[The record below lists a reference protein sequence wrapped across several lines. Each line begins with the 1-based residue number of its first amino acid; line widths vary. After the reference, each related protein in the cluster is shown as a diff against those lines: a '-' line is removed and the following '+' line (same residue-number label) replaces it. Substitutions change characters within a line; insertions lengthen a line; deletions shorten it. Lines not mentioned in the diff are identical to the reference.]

1 MTNAVN
7 SAQYQAR
14 IKQAEA
20 LFERQ
25 NFTQRQTI
33 NLGGGYEIVKDAYR
47 LGATSF
53 GGGEYT
59 LFDTH
64 KTQIKS
70 WHSIDDGNGSCVA
83 HLKSRA
89 IKTWRCIDDR
99 AEFFSLI
106 RHADGKFYLVFRQDL
121 YGYSVLDLASAQIM
135 RFVPDAWLD
144 GKESFIWGGVH
155 YLRDWDA
162 LAVDGCYWGAPNGV
176 HLVSFAEPM
185 SEEQKYAD
193 VLDCMQGGYDIYEQA
208 DFAGFEGNE
217 LSLKCFRADALRY
230 ENVKIS
236 REQYREW
243 MREAKRL

>member
-1 MTNAVN
+1 MANAVN

-14 IKQAEA
+14 IKQAET
-20 LFERQ
+20 LFEGQ
-25 NFTQRQTI
+25 NFTRRQTI
-33 NLGGGYEIVKDAYR
+33 NLSGGYEIVKDAYR

-64 KTQIKS
+64 KTQIIS
-70 WHSIDDGNGSCVA
+70 
-83 HLKSRA
+83 
-89 IKTWRCIDDR
+89 WRCIDDR

-106 RHADGKFYLVFRQDL
+106 RHANGRIYLVFCQDL
-121 YGYSVLDLASAQIM
+121 YGYSVLELDRGRIIH
-135 RFVPDAWLD
+135 FVPDAWLD
-144 GKESFIWGGVH
+144 GKESFIWSGVH

-162 LAVDGCYWGAPNGV
+162 LAVSGCYWGAPNGV

-185 SEEQKYAD
+185 SEEQRYVD
-193 VLDCMQGGYDIYEQA
+193 VLDCIQGGYDIYEQA

-230 ENVKIS
+230 EKVKIS

-243 MREAKRL
+243 TREVKRL

>member
-1 MTNAVN
+1 MANAVN

-20 LFERQ
+20 LFEGQ
-25 NFTQRQTI
+25 NFTRRQTI
-33 NLGGGYEIVKDAYR
+33 NLGSGYEIVKDGYR
-47 LGATSF
+47 PSTASF

-70 WHSIDDGNGSCVA
+70 W
-83 HLKSRA
+83 
-89 IKTWRCIDDR
+89 RCIDDR

-106 RHADGKFYLVFRQDL
+106 RHANGKFYLVFRQDL
-121 YGYSVLDLASAQIM
+121 YGYSVLELDRGRIM
-135 RFVPDAWLD
+135 RFVPDAWTL
-144 GKESFIWGGVH
+144 GKESFIFSGVR
-155 YLRDWDA
+155 YLRGWDA
-162 LAVDGCYWGAPNGV
+162 LAASGCYWGAPNDV

-185 SEEQKYAD
+185 SEEQRYAD

-217 LSLKCFRADALRY
+217 LSLKCFRADTLRY
-230 ENVKIS
+230 ENIKIS

>member
-1 MTNAVN
+1 MANAVS

-14 IKQAEA
+14 IKQAET
-20 LFERQ
+20 LFEGR
-25 NFTQRQTI
+25 NFTRRQTI
-33 NLGGGYEIVKDAYR
+33 NLSGGYEIVKDAYR

-53 GGGEYT
+53 SGGEYT
-59 LFDTH
+59 LFDAR
-64 KTQIKS
+64 KMQIIS
-70 WHSIDDGNGSCVA
+70 
-83 HLKSRA
+83 
-89 IKTWRCIDDR
+89 WRCIDDR

-144 GKESFIWGGVH
+144 GKESFIWDGVH
-155 YLRDWDA
+155 YLRGWDA
-162 LAVDGCYWGAPNGV
+162 LAVYGCYWAAPNGV

-185 SEEQKYAD
+185 SEEQRYAD
-193 VLDCMQGGYDIYEQA
+193 VLDCIGGDYDIYEQA

-217 LSLKCFRADALRY
+217 LSLKCFRADTLRY
-230 ENVKIS
+230 ENIKIS

>member
-1 MTNAVN
+1 MANAVN

-20 LFERQ
+20 LFEGQ
-25 NFTQRQTI
+25 NFTQCQTI
-33 NLGGGYEIVKDAYR
+33 NLSGGYEIVKDAYR

-53 GGGEYT
+53 SGGEYT
-59 LFDTH
+59 PFDTH

-70 WHSIDDGNGSCVA
+70 
-83 HLKSRA
+83 
-89 IKTWRCIDDR
+89 WRCIDDR

-106 RHADGKFYLVFRQDL
+106 RHADGKFYLVFLQDL
-121 YGYSVLDLASAQIM
+121 YGYSVLELDRGRIM
-135 RFVPDAWLD
+135 RFVPDAWTL

-162 LAVDGCYWGAPNGV
+162 LAVSGCYWGAPNGV

-185 SEEQKYAD
+185 SEEQRYAD
-193 VLDCMQGGYDIYEQA
+193 VLDCIRGGYDIYEQA

-230 ENVKIS
+230 EKVKIS
-236 REQYREW
+236 RERYREW
-243 MREAKRL
+243 MCEAKRL

>member
-1 MTNAVN
+1 MANAVN

-14 IKQAEA
+14 IKQSEA
-20 LFERQ
+20 LFEEQ

-33 NLGGGYEIVKDAYR
+33 NLDSGYEIVKDAY
-47 LGATSF
+47 GPSTASF

-70 WHSIDDGNGSCVA
+70 WRS
-83 HLKSRA
+83 
-89 IKTWRCIDDR
+89 IDDR

-106 RHADGKFYLVFRQDL
+106 RHANGKFYLVFRQDL
-121 YGYSVLDLASAQIM
+121 YGYSVLELDRGRIM
-135 RFVPDAWLD
+135 RFVPDAWTL
-144 GKESFIWGGVH
+144 GKESFILSGAR

-162 LAVDGCYWGAPNGV
+162 LAVSGCYWGASNGV

-185 SEEQKYAD
+185 SEEQRYVD
-193 VLDCMQGGYDIYEQA
+193 VLDCIQGGYDIYEQV

-230 ENVKIS
+230 ENIKIS

>member
-1 MTNAVN
+1 MANAVN

-20 LFERQ
+20 LFKRQ
-25 NFTQRQTI
+25 NFTRRQTI
-33 NLGGGYEIVKDAYR
+33 NLGSGYEIVKDAY
-47 LGATSF
+47 GPSTASF

-59 LFDTH
+59 LFDTR
-64 KTQIKS
+64 KTQIIS
-70 WHSIDDGNGSCVA
+70 
-83 HLKSRA
+83 
-89 IKTWRCIDDR
+89 WRCIDDR

-135 RFVPDAWLD
+135 RFVPDVWTL
-144 GKESFIWGGVH
+144 GKESFILSGAR

-162 LAVDGCYWGAPNGV
+162 LAVSGCYWGAPNGV

-185 SEEQKYAD
+185 NEEQRYVD
-193 VLDCMQGGYDIYEQA
+193 VLDCIQGSYDIYEQA

-230 ENVKIS
+230 EKVKIS

-243 MREAKRL
+243 MCEAKRL

>member
-1 MTNAVN
+1 MANAVN

-20 LFERQ
+20 LFEEQ

-33 NLGGGYEIVKDAYR
+33 NLGSGYEIVKDAYR
-47 LGATSF
+47 LGAASF
-53 GGGEYT
+53 GGGEYA
-59 LFDTH
+59 LFGAP
-64 KTQIKS
+64 QIKS
-70 WHSIDDGNGSCVA
+70 LRRIDDGNGSCVA

-89 IKTWRCIDDR
+89 IKSWRCIDDR
-99 AEFFSLI
+99 AEFFSLF
-106 RHADGKFYLVFRQDL
+106 RHANGKFYLVFRQDL
-121 YGYSVLDLASAQIM
+121 YGYSVLELDRGRMM
-135 RFVPDAWLD
+135 RFVPDAWTL
-144 GKESFIWGGVH
+144 GKESFILSGAR

-162 LAVDGCYWGAPNGV
+162 LVVSGCYWGAPNGV

-185 SEEQKYAD
+185 SEEQRYVD
-193 VLDCMQGGYDIYEQA
+193 VLDCIQGGYDIYEQA
-208 DFAGFEGNE
+208 DFASFEGNE

>member
-1 MTNAVN
+1 MPNAVN

-20 LFERQ
+20 LFEGQ
-25 NFTQRQTI
+25 NFTWRQTI
-33 NLGGGYEIVKDAYR
+33 NLGGGYEIVKDAYG
-47 LGATSF
+47 LGAASF

-59 LFDTH
+59 LFDAR
-64 KTQIKS
+64 KMQ
-70 WHSIDDGNGSCVA
+70 
-83 HLKSRA
+83 
-89 IKTWRCIDDR
+89 IKTWCCIDDR

-106 RHADGKFYLVFRQDL
+106 RHANGKFYLIFRQDL
-121 YGYSVLDLASAQIM
+121 YGYSVLELDRGRIM
-135 RFVPDAWLD
+135 RFVPDAWPD
-144 GKESFIWGGVH
+144 GKESFILSGAR

-162 LAVDGCYWGAPNGV
+162 LVVSGCYWGAPNGV

-185 SEEQKYAD
+185 SEEQRYVD
-193 VLDCMQGGYDIYEQA
+193 ILDCIQGGYDIYEQA

-230 ENVKIS
+230 ENIKIS

>member
-1 MTNAVN
+1 MANAVN

-20 LFERQ
+20 LFEGR
-25 NFTQRQTI
+25 NFTRRQTI
-33 NLGGGYEIVKDAYR
+33 NLSGGYEIVKDAYR

-53 GGGEYT
+53 SGGEYT

-70 WHSIDDGNGSCVA
+70 W
-83 HLKSRA
+83 
-89 IKTWRCIDDR
+89 RCIDDR

-106 RHADGKFYLVFRQDL
+106 RHANGKFYLVFRQDL
-121 YGYSVLDLASAQIM
+121 YGYSVLELDRGRIM
-135 RFVPDAWLD
+135 RFVPDVWTL
-144 GKESFIWGGVH
+144 GKESFIFSGVH
-155 YLRDWDA
+155 YLRGWDA
-162 LAVDGCYWGAPNGV
+162 LAVDDCYWAAPNGV

-185 SEEQKYAD
+185 SEEQRYAD

>member
-1 MTNAVN
+1 MSNAVN
-7 SAQYQAR
+7 SARYLAR

-20 LFERQ
+20 LFEGQ
-25 NFTQRQTI
+25 NFTRRQTI
-33 NLGGGYEIVKDAYR
+33 NLGSGYEIVKDAYK

-53 GGGEYT
+53 SGGEYT

-64 KTQIKS
+64 KAQIKS
-70 WHSIDDGNGSCVA
+70 
-83 HLKSRA
+83 
-89 IKTWRCIDDR
+89 WRCIDDR

-135 RFVPDAWLD
+135 RFMPDAWTL
-144 GKESFIWGGVH
+144 GKESFILSGAR

-162 LAVDGCYWGAPNGV
+162 LAVSGCYWGAPNGV

-185 SEEQKYAD
+185 SEEQRYVD
-193 VLDCMQGGYDIYEQA
+193 VLDCIQGGYDIYEQA
-208 DFAGFEGNE
+208 DFAGFEDNE
-217 LSLKCFRADALRY
+217 LSLKCFHADTLRY
-230 ENVKIS
+230 EKVKIS
-236 REQYREW
+236 REQYCDW

>member
-1 MTNAVN
+1 MANAVN

-14 IKQAEA
+14 IRQAET
-20 LFERQ
+20 LFEGR
-25 NFTQRQTI
+25 NFTRRQTI
-33 NLGGGYEIVKDAYR
+33 NLSGGYEIIKDAYR
-47 LGATSF
+47 FGTTSF
-53 GGGEYT
+53 SGGEYT
-59 LFDTH
+59 LFDAR
-64 KTQIKS
+64 KMQIIS
-70 WHSIDDGNGSCVA
+70 WH
-83 HLKSRA
+83 
-89 IKTWRCIDDR
+89 CIDDR

-135 RFVPDAWLD
+135 RFMPDAWLD

-185 SEEQKYAD
+185 SEEQRYVD

-208 DFAGFEGNE
+208 DFAGFEDNE
-217 LSLKCFRADALRY
+217 LSLKCFRADTLRY
-230 ENVKIS
+230 ENIKIS
-236 REQYREW
+236 RERYREW
-243 MREAKRL
+243 MCESK

>member
-1 MTNAVN
+1 MANAVN

-20 LFERQ
+20 LFEGQ
-25 NFTQRQTI
+25 NFTRRQMI
-33 NLGGGYEIVKDAYR
+33 NLGSGYEIVKDAYK
-47 LGATSF
+47 LGAANF
-53 GGGEYT
+53 NGGEYT
-59 LFDTH
+59 LFGAP
-64 KTQIKS
+64 QIKS
-70 WHSIDDGNGSCVA
+70 LRRIDDGNGGCVA

-106 RHADGKFYLVFRQDL
+106 RHANGKFYLVFRQDL
-121 YGYSVLDLASAQIM
+121 YGYSVLELDRGRIM
-135 RFVPDAWLD
+135 RFVPDVWTL

-155 YLRDWDA
+155 YLGDWNA
-162 LAVDGCYWGAPNGV
+162 LAVSGCYWAAPNGV

-185 SEEQKYAD
+185 SEEQRYAD
-193 VLDCMQGGYDIYEQA
+193 VLDCIRGGYDIYEQA

-217 LSLKCFRADALRY
+217 LSLKCFRADVLRY
-230 ENVKIS
+230 ENIKIS

>member
-1 MTNAVN
+1 MPNAVN
-7 SAQYQAR
+7 SAQYLAR

-20 LFERQ
+20 LFEGQ
-25 NFTQRQTI
+25 NFTRRQTI
-33 NLGGGYEIVKDAYR
+33 NLGSGYEIVKDAYR
-47 LGATSF
+47 LGAANFS
-53 GGGEYT
+53 GGEYT
-59 LFDTH
+59 LFGAP
-64 KTQIKS
+64 QIIS
-70 WHSIDDGNGSCVA
+70 WRS
-83 HLKSRA
+83 
-89 IKTWRCIDDR
+89 IDDR

-106 RHADGKFYLVFRQDL
+106 RHANGKFYLIFRQDL
-121 YGYSVLDLASAQIM
+121 YGYSVLELDRGRIM
-135 RFVPDAWLD
+135 RFVPDAWTL

-155 YLRDWDA
+155 YLRGWDA
-162 LAVDGCYWGAPNGV
+162 LAVSGCYWGAPNGV

-185 SEEQKYAD
+185 SEEQRYVD

-230 ENVKIS
+230 EKVKIS

>member
-1 MTNAVN
+1 MANAVN

-14 IKQAEA
+14 IRQTET
-20 LFERQ
+20 LFEGQ
-25 NFTQRQTI
+25 NFTRCQTI
-33 NLGGGYEIVKDAYR
+33 NLSGGYEIVKDAYR

-59 LFDTH
+59 LFDTR
-64 KTQIKS
+64 KTQIIS
-70 WHSIDDGNGSCVA
+70 
-83 HLKSRA
+83 
-89 IKTWRCIDDR
+89 WRCIDDR

-106 RHADGKFYLVFRQDL
+106 RHANGKFYLVFRQDL

-135 RFVPDAWLD
+135 RLVPDAWLE
-144 GKESFIWGGVH
+144 GKESFIWDGVH

-162 LAVDGCYWGAPNGV
+162 LAASGCYWAAPNGM

-185 SEEQKYAD
+185 SEEQRYVD
-193 VLDCMQGGYDIYEQA
+193 VLDCIRGGYDIYEQA

-217 LSLKCFRADALRY
+217 LSLKCFRADTLRY
-230 ENVKIS
+230 ENIKIL

-243 MREAKRL
+243 MCEAKRL

>member
-1 MTNAVN
+1 MANAVN

-14 IKQAEA
+14 IRQAEA
-20 LFERQ
+20 LFEGR
-25 NFTQRQTI
+25 NFTRRQTI
-33 NLGGGYEIVKDAYR
+33 NLSGGYEIVKDAYR
-47 LGATSF
+47 LGAASF
-53 GGGEYT
+53 SGGEYT
-59 LFDTH
+59 LFDAR
-64 KTQIKS
+64 KMQIIS
-70 WHSIDDGNGSCVA
+70 
-83 HLKSRA
+83 
-89 IKTWRCIDDR
+89 WRCIDDR

-155 YLRDWDA
+155 YLRGWDA
-162 LAVDGCYWGAPNGV
+162 LAVDGCYWAAPNGV

-185 SEEQKYAD
+185 SEEQRYVG
-193 VLDCMQGGYDIYEQA
+193 VLDCIWGGYDIYEQA
-208 DFAGFEGNE
+208 DFAGFESNE
-217 LSLKCFRADALRY
+217 LSLKCFRADTLRY
-230 ENVKIS
+230 ENIKIS

>member
-1 MTNAVN
+1 MANAVN

-20 LFERQ
+20 LFEEQ

-33 NLGGGYEIVKDAYR
+33 NLGSGYEIVKDAYK
-47 LGATSF
+47 LGAANF

-59 LFDTH
+59 LFGAL
-64 KTQIKS
+64 QIKS
-70 WHSIDDGNGSCVA
+70 LRRIDDGNGSCVA

-89 IKTWRCIDDR
+89 TKTWRCIDDR

-106 RHADGKFYLVFRQDL
+106 RHANGKFYLVFRQDL

-135 RFVPDAWLD
+135 RFVPDAWTL
-144 GKESFIWGGVH
+144 GKESFILSGAR

-162 LAVDGCYWGAPNGV
+162 LAVSGCYWGAPDGV

-185 SEEQKYAD
+185 SEEQRYID
-193 VLDCMQGGYDIYEQA
+193 VLDCIQGGYDIYEQA
-208 DFAGFEGNE
+208 DFASFEGNE
-217 LSLKCFRADALRY
+217 LSLKCFRADTLRY
-230 ENVKIS
+230 ENIKIS

-243 MREAKRL
+243 MCESKRL

>member
-1 MTNAVN
+1 MANAVN

-14 IKQAEA
+14 IKQAET
-20 LFERQ
+20 LFEGQ
-25 NFTQRQTI
+25 NFIRRQTI
-33 NLGGGYEIVKDAYR
+33 NLSGGYEIVKDAYR

-53 GGGEYT
+53 SGGEYT

-70 WHSIDDGNGSCVA
+70 
-83 HLKSRA
+83 
-89 IKTWRCIDDR
+89 WRCIDDR

-135 RFVPDAWLD
+135 RFTL

-155 YLRDWDA
+155 YLRGWDA
-162 LAVDGCYWGAPNGV
+162 LAVSGCYWAAPNGV

-217 LSLKCFRADALRY
+217 LSLKCFRADTLRY
-230 ENVKIS
+230 ENIKIS
-236 REQYREW
+236 RERYREW

>member
-1 MTNAVN
+1 MANAVN

-14 IKQAEA
+14 IKQAET
-20 LFERQ
+20 LFEGQ
-25 NFTQRQTI
+25 NFTRRQTI
-33 NLGGGYEIVKDAYR
+33 NLSGGYEIVKDAYR

-53 GGGEYT
+53 SGGEYT
-59 LFDTH
+59 LFDTR
-64 KTQIKS
+64 KTQIIS
-70 WHSIDDGNGSCVA
+70 
-83 HLKSRA
+83 
-89 IKTWRCIDDR
+89 WRCIDDR

-106 RHADGKFYLVFRQDL
+106 RRANGKFYLVFRQDL

-135 RFVPDAWLD
+135 RFVPDAWLE

-162 LAVDGCYWGAPNGV
+162 LAARGCYWAAPNGV

-193 VLDCMQGGYDIYEQA
+193 ILDCIQGGYDIYEQA

-230 ENVKIS
+230 EKVKIS
-236 REQYREW
+236 REQYLEW
-243 MREAKRL
+243 MRGAKQL

>member
-1 MTNAVN
+1 MANAVN

-20 LFERQ
+20 LFEGR
-25 NFTQRQTI
+25 NFTRRQTI
-33 NLGGGYEIVKDAYR
+33 NLSGGYEIVKDAYR

-53 GGGEYT
+53 SGGEYT

-70 WHSIDDGNGSCVA
+70 W
-83 HLKSRA
+83 
-89 IKTWRCIDDR
+89 RCIDDR

-106 RHADGKFYLVFRQDL
+106 RHANGKFYLVFRQDL
-121 YGYSVLDLASAQIM
+121 YGYSVLELDRGRIM
-135 RFVPDAWLD
+135 RFVPDAWTL

-155 YLRDWDA
+155 YLRGWDA
-162 LAVDGCYWGAPNGV
+162 LTVSGCYWGAPNGV

-185 SEEQKYAD
+185 SEEQRYVD
-193 VLDCMQGGYDIYEQA
+193 VLDCIQGGYDIYEQA
-208 DFAGFEGNE
+208 DFAGFQGNE
-217 LSLKCFRADALRY
+217 LSLKCFRADTLRY

-243 MREAKRL
+243 MCEAKRL

>member
-1 MTNAVN
+1 MANAVN

-14 IKQAEA
+14 IKQTEA
-20 LFERQ
+20 LFEGR
-25 NFTQRQTI
+25 NFTRRQTI
-33 NLGGGYEIVKDAYR
+33 NLSGGYEIVKDAYR

-53 GGGEYT
+53 SGGEYT
-59 LFDTH
+59 LFDAS

-70 WHSIDDGNGSCVA
+70 
-83 HLKSRA
+83 
-89 IKTWRCIDDR
+89 WRCIDDR

-144 GKESFIWGGVH
+144 GKESFIWDGVH
-155 YLRDWDA
+155 YLRGWDA
-162 LAVDGCYWGAPNGV
+162 LAVDGCYWAAPNGV

-185 SEEQKYAD
+185 SEEQRYVD
-193 VLDCMQGGYDIYEQA
+193 VLDCIRGGYDIYEQA

-217 LSLKCFRADALRY
+217 LSLKCFRADTLRY
-230 ENVKIS
+230 ENIIIS
-236 REQYREW
+236 CEQYREW
-243 MREAKRL
+243 MCEAKRL

>member
-1 MTNAVN
+1 MANAVN

-14 IKQAEA
+14 IKQAET
-20 LFERQ
+20 LFEGR
-25 NFTQRQTI
+25 NFTRCQTI

-53 GGGEYT
+53 SGGEYA
-59 LFDTH
+59 LFDTR
-64 KTQIKS
+64 KTQIIS
-70 WHSIDDGNGSCVA
+70 
-83 HLKSRA
+83 
-89 IKTWRCIDDR
+89 WRCIDDR

-106 RHADGKFYLVFRQDL
+106 RHANGKFYLVFRQDL
-121 YGYSVLDLASAQIM
+121 YGYSVLELDRGRIIH
-135 RFVPDAWLD
+135 FVPDAWTL

-155 YLRDWDA
+155 YLRGWDA
-162 LAVDGCYWGAPNGV
+162 LAVSGCYWGAPNGV

-185 SEEQKYAD
+185 SEEQRYVD
-193 VLDCMQGGYDIYEQA
+193 VLDCIQGGCDIYEQA

-230 ENVKIS
+230 EKVKIS

>member
-1 MTNAVN
+1 MANAVN

-14 IKQAEA
+14 IKQAET
-20 LFERQ
+20 LFEGQ
-25 NFTQRQTI
+25 NFTRRQTI
-33 NLGGGYEIVKDAYR
+33 NLSGGYEIVKDAYR

-70 WHSIDDGNGSCVA
+70 WRS
-83 HLKSRA
+83 
-89 IKTWRCIDDR
+89 IDDR

-106 RHADGKFYLVFRQDL
+106 RHANGKFYLVFRQDL
-121 YGYSVLDLASAQIM
+121 YGYSVLELDRGRIM
-135 RFVPDAWLD
+135 RFVPDAWTL
-144 GKESFIWGGVH
+144 GKESFIWDGVH
-155 YLRDWDA
+155 YLRGWDA
-162 LAVDGCYWGAPNGV
+162 LAARGCYWAAPNGV

-185 SEEQKYAD
+185 SEEQRYVD
-193 VLDCMQGGYDIYEQA
+193 VLDCIQGGYDIYEQV

-217 LSLKCFRADALRY
+217 LSLKCFRAGTLLY
-230 ENVKIS
+230 ENIKIS

>member
-1 MTNAVN
+1 MPNAVN

-20 LFERQ
+20 LFEEQ

-33 NLGGGYEIVKDAYR
+33 NLDSGYEIVKDAY
-47 LGATSF
+47 GPSTASF

-59 LFDTH
+59 LFDTR
-64 KTQIKS
+64 KTQ
-70 WHSIDDGNGSCVA
+70 
-83 HLKSRA
+83 

-106 RHADGKFYLVFRQDL
+106 RHANGKFYLVFRQDL
-121 YGYSVLDLASAQIM
+121 YGYSVLELDRGRIM
-135 RFVPDAWLD
+135 RFVPDAWAL
-144 GKESFIWGGVH
+144 GKESFIFSGVH
-155 YLRDWDA
+155 YLRGWDA
-162 LAVDGCYWGAPNGV
+162 LAVDGCYWAAPNGV

-185 SEEQKYAD
+185 SEEQRYVD
-193 VLDCMQGGYDIYEQA
+193 VLDCIRGGYDIYEQA

-230 ENVKIS
+230 EKVKIS

>member
-1 MTNAVN
+1 MANAVN

-14 IKQAEA
+14 IKQAGT
-20 LFERQ
+20 LFEGR
-25 NFTQRQTI
+25 NFIQRQTI
-33 NLGGGYEIVKDAYR
+33 NLGSGYEIVKDAYR
-47 LGATSF
+47 LGATNF

-70 WHSIDDGNGSCVA
+70 W
-83 HLKSRA
+83 
-89 IKTWRCIDDR
+89 RCIDDR

-106 RHADGKFYLVFRQDL
+106 RHANGKFYLVFRQDL
-121 YGYSVLDLASAQIM
+121 YGYSVLELDRGRIM
-135 RFVPDAWLD
+135 RFVPDAWTL
-144 GKESFIWGGVH
+144 GKESFILSGVH
-155 YLRDWDA
+155 YLRGWDA
-162 LAVDGCYWGAPNGV
+162 LVVSGCYWGAPNGV

-185 SEEQKYAD
+185 SEEQRYVD

-217 LSLKCFRADALRY
+217 LSLKCFRADALQY
-230 ENVKIS
+230 EKVKIS

-243 MREAKRL
+243 MCEGL